1 MTEAPPTKSDAHTPA
16 HKHQAKRP
24 RPDALG
30 SRLRE
35 RDHQP
40 SGVFGEAGRFMRAS
54 SVRTPG
60 CGRVVFLFLPG
71 DFLPVDVLSLD
82 VLPVVGLLVDVL
94 PAVVLLVDVSPAV
107 GLLADVI
114 PALVSLADVLPVVV
128 PADWT
133 PQVGVSGLKHSGT
146 RGKAGC
152 VAGRRESVMAA
163 LDPEPAGQK
172 AIFEGPGDTG
182 EGGADLQALRTA
194 RTLKNVVLSTKFCRE
209 ASVRPRVRQTA
220 LGSQGQRSPKGRP
233 ALARAGVAS
242 ASAVFLW
249 VDGVRGRPRDRT

>member
-1 MTEAPPTKSDAHTPA
+1 MTEAPPTKSDAHTPT

-24 RPDALG
+24 RPEALG

-35 RDHQP
+35 RDHHP
-40 SGVFGEAGRFMRAS
+40 SGVFEEAGRFMRAS
-54 SVRTPG
+54 SVRTSG
-60 CGRVVFLFLPG
+60 CGRVVFLFLP
-71 DFLPVDVLSLD
+71 VDVLSLD
-82 VLPVVGLLVDVL
+82 DLPVVGLLVDVL

-133 PQVGVSGLKHSGT
+133 PPVGVSGLKHSGT